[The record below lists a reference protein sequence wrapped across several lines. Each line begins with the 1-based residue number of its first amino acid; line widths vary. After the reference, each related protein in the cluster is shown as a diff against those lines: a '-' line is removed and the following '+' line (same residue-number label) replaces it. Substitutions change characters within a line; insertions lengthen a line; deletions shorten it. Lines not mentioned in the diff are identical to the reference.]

1 MSCQD
6 TCDLIWRLSSV
17 TIMTFIA
24 AGTGRSRT
32 EDNDLLQQAQEGRK
46 VSYIAAF
53 HEFDSL
59 LDITMMGEILI
70 L

>member
-1 MSCQD
+1 
-6 TCDLIWRLSSV
+6 
-17 TIMTFIA
+17 MTFIA
-24 AGTGRSRT
+24 ADTGRSRT
-32 EDNDLLQQAQEGRK
+32 EDNDLLHQAQEGRK